1 MGVLLMLMTVGGLA
15 AAVILLAV
23 GLLTKKG
30 WLTKFT
36 LGAAAVWLVFYG
48 VMLLG
53 FSLSSAE
60 KNLAIS
66 EAKEYCG
73 FYLDCHM
80 HTVVTG
86 VRSVGTIGDQTA
98 EGEFYI
104 VNVTVFSDAKN
115 PSVGLHLREPKA
127 VVIDANG
134 AKFTRNE
141 AAESSLPTADV
152 DLGQTIWNSSP
163 IEKEIVF
170 DLPVGVRGPRL
181 DISEGWGIE
190 RYIEAAL
197 VDDEDS
203 IFHAR
208 TFFKLQEQNIAL
220 GVK

>member
-1 MGVLLMLMTVGGLA
+1 MGVLLMLMTIGGLA
-15 AAVILLAV
+15 VAVILLAV
-23 GLLTKKG
+23 ALFTKKG

-36 LGAAAVWLVFYG
+36 LGAVAVWLVFYV
-48 VMLLG
+48 VMLVG

-60 KNLAIS
+60 KDLAIN

-86 VRSVGTIGDQTA
+86 VRSVKTIGDQTA

-115 PSVGLHLREPKA
+115 PSVGLHLLEPKA

-141 AAESSLPTADV
+141 AAEGSLPTAGV

-163 IEKEIVF
+163 IEKEMVF

-181 DISEGWGIE
+181 DISEGWGID

-208 TFFKLQEQNIAL
+208 TFFKLQEQNVAL